1 MGLKSVADALRAP
14 AFGGRKQIGLALKA
28 FLKKKY
34 LGSSIC
40 AGGGHLLSLTQEA
53 DKVPPPAAPGLPL
66 RPPAPG
72 LWAGG
77 RKEGETLYT
86 QLHLSSQGADPPA
99 DPTRDGGRP
108 LPPAGP
114 QSTDLAADT
123 AACILDSTAAQH
135 PPCLLCLFSEAQ
147 CPGHPR
153 PPRVCEEDPEHRGA
167 AAPIPG
173 SPRLLAGAGVGVRQ
187 AFPISRL
194 LV

>member
-1 MGLKSVADALRAP
+1 M
-14 AFGGRKQIGLALKA
+14 ALKA
-28 FLKKKY
+28 FLKEKY

-72 LWAGG
+72 IRAGG
-77 RKEGETLYT
+77 REEGETLYT
-86 QLHLSSQGADPPA
+86 QLDPSSQGVDPPA
-99 DPTRDGGRP
+99 DPTGDGGRP
-108 LPPAGP
+108 FPPAGP

-123 AACILDSTAAQH
+123 AACTLDSTAVRH

-153 PPRVCEEDPEHRGA
+153 PPRVCVRKTRLPSAPGWSWRRRETGFSHKQPSRVILNFSMNPE
-167 AAPIPG
+167 
-173 SPRLLAGAGVGVRQ
+173 V
-187 AFPISRL
+187 
-194 LV
+194 